1 MTKHGNT
8 PSRTRPRAS
17 ASPARSDPAGYDDR
31 PFADIRRTTHDVIRL
46 LSLRRWAFFIPFTFV
61 TCAAFVVSLYYPR
74 TYRATTSFERR
85 NDPVMMNL
93 PMSAG
98 AASFKFFRNTMV
110 RDLRSLGYMREVVDN
125 LGLMKDAERDEHGE
139 LTEASQRRRDALAGS
154 LGSTITVSTVS
165 PSEQIDIIKITYTG
179 PDPNIGKRLVDE
191 VKKTY
196 TRQTM
201 TWIHDYLTD
210 QRDYFKSEAEEEKE
224 KVKEAKRNDT
234 RFRLE
239 NPHLD
244 PRNPGAVALK
254 LEQLERDRK
263 EMLLRQRGYKEDL
276 SALEQ
281 TLTAIAPHTVTAS
294 QIQPVEEPVAGQDPV
309 AEQEPVDTM
318 SAGMALRLAARMSE
332 IDREVQQLRAT
343 RGMTDLHPDI
353 QSLLKERAWLTSEF
367 EQHTPGERRLAQRV
381 DGPRLVSLSPVPD
394 SPLSERAWVTERA
407 RLLVQISAQ
416 RAKLND
422 IEISL
427 GTNATAIEDMRLTR
441 GEIYEKQEEFA
452 GVSNAVRTAKQTLT
466 KLQLTLALIEPAIK
480 AVEQNRLLQF
490 SEGQPDRGSIVPV
503 TPRSSTVI
511 FLSLMAGLAAGII
524 FVVLAEVFDQVLR
537 SSSHVARAL
546 GLPMLE
552 TIDEIVTSVD
562 RRRLFV
568 RRVVVTPL
576 VVSCFA
582 GVTVLSGSLAYLS
595 LEKPRTYQRMSRVPR
610 AVLGLFA
617 GDAQPAQATDA
628 NPIS

>member
-8 PSRTRPRAS
+8 PSRARPRAP

-110 RDLRSLGYMREVVDN
+110 RDLRSVGYMREVVDN
-125 LGLMKDAERDEHGE
+125 LDLMKDAERDEHGE
-139 LTEASQRRRDALAGS
+139 LTEASQRRRDALARS
-154 LGSTITVSTVS
+154 FGSTISVSTVS

-201 TWIHDYLTD
+201 TWIHDHLTD
-210 QRDYFKSEAEEEKE
+210 QRDYFKREAEEEAE
-224 KVKEAKRNDT
+224 KVKAAKRNDT

-244 PRNPGAVALK
+244 PQNPGAVALR

-263 EMLLRQRGYKEDL
+263 EMLLRQREYKEDL

-281 TLTAIAPHTVTAS
+281 TLVAIDPRAVTVS
-294 QIQPVEEPVAGQDPV
+294 QVQPVEEPVAAQG
-309 AEQEPVDTM
+309 PVDTM
-318 SAGMALRLAARMSE
+318 SAGVALELAARMRE
-332 IDREVQQLRAT
+332 IDRQVQQLRAT

-353 QSLLKERAWLTSEF
+353 QSLLKERAWLASEF
-367 EQHTPGERRLAQRV
+367 EQHTPGEQRLAREI
-381 DGPRLVSLSPVPD
+381 GGRRLVSLSPVPN
-394 SPLSERAWVTERA
+394 SSLSERAWTTERA

-416 RAKLND
+416 QAKLKD

-427 GTNATAIEDMRLTR
+427 GTSATAIEDLRRTK

-452 GVSNAVRTAKQTLT
+452 GVSSAVRTARQRLT
-466 KLQLTLALIEPAIK
+466 KLESTIASIEPAIK
-480 AVEQNRLLQF
+480 AVEQDRLLQF
-490 SEGQPDRGSIVPV
+490 SEGQPATGSIVPV

-511 FLSLMAGLAAGII
+511 FLSLMAGIAAGII

-537 SSSHVARAL
+537 SSSQVARAL

-576 VVSCFA
+576 LVTCFV
-582 GVTVLSGSLAYLS
+582 GVTALSGSLAYLS
-595 LEKPRTYQRMSRVPR
+595 LEKPWTYKRMSRVPR

-617 GDAQPAQATDA
+617 GDAQPIQAIDA
-628 NPIS
+628 DPIS